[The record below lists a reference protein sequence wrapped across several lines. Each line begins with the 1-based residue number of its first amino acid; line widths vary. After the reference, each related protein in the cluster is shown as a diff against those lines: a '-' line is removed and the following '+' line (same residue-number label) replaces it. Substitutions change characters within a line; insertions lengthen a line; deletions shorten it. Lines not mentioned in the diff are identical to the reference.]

1 MRHDKL
7 NHELALLLLLSEN
20 RGLTVEQLCEK
31 TGIGRRN
38 FYYYLDFFRDCG
50 FIVEKRGGIYSIDRQ
65 SPFFTRLQECI
76 GFTEDEI
83 LTMRRLLEASDKRN
97 AVANNLLKKLDRF
110 YDFNILADNKL
121 RENMAHNVSQLY
133 KAIKLKRMAVL
144 RNYHSPHS
152 RTEKDR
158 LVEPFMLLD
167 NNNEVRCYEPR
178 SKMNKTFK
186 LSRTGLVDVLD
197 EEWLNEEHHRAMHTD
212 IFMFSSERQETVE
225 VYLGPLSRNIIM
237 EEYPDAA
244 SYIDKVSGNR
254 WLLRLP
260 VCSYAGIGRFVL
272 GLYDDV
278 EVTGSDGFKEYLRGK
293 IANMA
298 SANRI

>member
-20 RGLTVEQLCEK
+20 RGLTVEQLCEN

-225 VYLGPLSRNIIM
+225 MYLGPLSRNIIM

-278 EVTGSDGFKEYLRGK
+278 EVTGSEGFKEYLRGK

>member
-225 VYLGPLSRNIIM
+225 MYLGPLSRNIIM

-278 EVTGSDGFKEYLRGK
+278 EVTGSEGFKEYLRGK

>member
-20 RGLTVEQLCEK
+20 RGLTVEQLCEN

-225 VYLGPLSRNIIM
+225 MYLGPLSRNIIM

>member
-212 IFMFSSERQETVE
+212 IFMFSGERKETVE

-278 EVTGSDGFKEYLRGK
+278 EVTGSEGFKEYLRGK

>member
-1 MRHDKL
+1 MRHNKL

-20 RGLTVEQLCEK
+20 RGLTVEQLCEN

-212 IFMFSSERQETVE
+212 IFMFSGERQETVE
-225 VYLGPLSRNIIM
+225 MYLGPLSRNIIM
-237 EEYPDAA
+237 EEYPDSA

-278 EVTGSDGFKEYLRGK
+278 EVTGSEGFKEYLRGK